1 MVSKS
6 DNKLYSTRPT
16 VTALQFR
23 RKIYKHRQNRL
34 GKDVPESAYIYGSLN
49 VIRIKAKQFCDW
61 LTDHLWHYN
70 HFCPDAI
77 IL

>member
-6 DNKLYSTRPT
+6 DGKLYSSRPT
-16 VTALQFR
+16 FTALQFR
-23 RKIYKHRQNRL
+23 RGICKHRQNRL
-34 GKDVPESAYIYGSLN
+34 RKDMPESAYIHSSLN
-49 VIRIKAKQFCDW
+49 VISIKAKQFCDW
-61 LTDHLWHYN
+61 LTDQSWHSN